1 MSEQAKSK
9 KTLVARL
16 LNSPFCLILL
26 ALICFDALLTGV
38 VPMAIPD
45 WYLTQFP
52 NANRHCAKMLNYLS
66 SSGNEPI
73 VMMGSSLLLSPSQK
87 VDMNTTRPELLSF
100 ANDYNRAD
108 FFRSQIREKT
118 GADAEICNLAMRG
131 CMASDY
137 ELMVKKIWQCDK
149 RAKMLICMTA
159 PAEFMSN
166 DQPVV
171 QNTFVHQCLLTAKFW
186 QTNPPLEVAQWQI
199 AKLLEPH
206 GLLAVEA
213 VLGVGKQN
221 LCAWLANTT
230 GHPVDMYDA
239 VKKLHNP
246 QSARAKAFSAP
257 ANCGAG
263 AVPTA
268 KNTLADL
275 EQFRQRYQPPNY
287 KLFAAHKQNFAEMM
301 RFAHEKGI
309 PLVIVNMPITE
320 PNKALIDK
328 NLLKTYDQ
336 FLAQTTQQYQIPYID
351 IEQSGGYQIADFSD
365 STHLGLQGGR
375 RFFTQLADELVKKT
389 DLSALQPKGKQL

>member
-1 MSEQAKSK
+1 MSEQTSIKKSL
-9 KTLVARL
+9 TARL
-16 LNSPFCLILL
+16 LNSPFFLIVFSLF
-26 ALICFDALLTGV
+26 CFDALITGL

-45 WYLTQFP
+45 WYLSQFP

-66 SSGNEPI
+66 SSENEPI

-87 VDMNTTRPELLSF
+87 VDMNTDRPELVSF

-108 FFRSQIREKT
+108 FFQRVIREKT
-118 GADAEICNLAMRG
+118 GADADICNLAMRG

-137 ELMVKKIWQCDK
+137 ELMVKKFWQCDK
-149 RAKMLICMTA
+149 RAKMLICVTA

-171 QNTFVHQCLLTAKFW
+171 EKTYVHQCLLNAKFR

-199 AKLLEPH
+199 EKLVEPH
-206 GLLAVEA
+206 GLLAIEA
-213 VLGVGKQN
+213 VLGVWKQN
-221 LCAWLANTT
+221 LCVWLANSS
-230 GHPVDMYDA
+230 GHPIDMYNA
-239 VKKLHNP
+239 VKKLHHQETATVNL
-246 QSARAKAFSAP
+246 P

-263 AVPTA
+263 PVPSS

-275 EQFRQRYQPPNY
+275 EQFRKRYQPANY
-287 KLFAAHKQNFAEMM
+287 KLFEAHKQNFAEMM

-328 NLLKTYDQ
+328 KLLKTYDQ
-336 FLAQTTQQYQIPYID
+336 FLAETTRQYQIPYID
-351 IEQSGGYQIADFSD
+351 IEQSGGYKIADFSD
-365 STHLGLQGGR
+365 STHLDLQGGR
-375 RFFTQLADELVKKT
+375 RFFAQLADELVKKT
-389 DLSALQPKGKQL
+389 DLSALQPAGKQL